1 MICSRS
7 FLPRYWSGWLYL
19 DSACRIP
26 CFETQSISVNLGSCT
41 DGDDVSPFPLPLE
54 TATAFVGRGFL
65 DDFFPSG
72 DAKVN
77 SLIRDKVRLELDV
90 DDELGV
96 VEVCLAFRRV
106 GVAGG
111 VDLRVFVVFRR
122 SSVTDDDCDDDG
134 FLRASDDWPIEDLP
148 WRRVDTAFGDAGFD
162 FIFFVFPMMYER

>member
-1 MICSRS
+1 M
-7 FLPRYWSGWLYL
+7 
-19 DSACRIP
+19 
-26 CFETQSISVNLGSCT
+26 NLGNFT
-41 DGDDVSPFPLPLE
+41 DGDDVSPFPPSLE

-96 VEVCLAFRRV
+96 VEVCLAFRQV

-122 SSVTDDDCDDDG
+122 SAVTDDDCDNNG
-134 FLRASDDWPIEDLP
+134 FLRAGDDWPTEDLP
-148 WRRVDTAFGDAGFD
+148 WRRVDADFGDAYFD
-162 FIFFVFPMMYER
+162 FIFSLFPMMYER